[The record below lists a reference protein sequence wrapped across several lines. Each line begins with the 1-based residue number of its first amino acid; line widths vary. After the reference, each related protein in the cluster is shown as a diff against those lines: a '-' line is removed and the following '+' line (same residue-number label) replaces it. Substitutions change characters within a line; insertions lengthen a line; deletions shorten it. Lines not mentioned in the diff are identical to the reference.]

1 MNYYNEIKNKLL
13 NNEIYERVKNYSK
26 ESNRVITYF
35 EVGRLLYDAGSKYGE
50 NIIGKYAE
58 KLVNEVGK
66 KYNIKTLYKFR
77 LFYLKFR
84 KFSTMSRKLNW
95 SHYSE
100 LLSIKDT
107 DKINYYINLINNQTL
122 SVRELRERIKNKE
135 YERLDNDTKSKLINK
150 KDTDITDF
158 IKNPIVIKNTLNK
171 DIISERVLKELILD
185 NISVFLK
192 ELGSG
197 YSYIDN
203 EYKIKIGERYNY
215 IDLLLFNIKYDC
227 YVVVELK
234 VTELKKEYV
243 GQILTYKN
251 YIDNN
256 IMEYHNETI
265 GIIISKKDNKYI
277 MSYCTDERILS
288 REYKLI

>member
-1 MNYYNEIKNKLL
+1 
-13 NNEIYERVKNYSK
+13 
-26 ESNRVITYF
+26 
-35 EVGRLLYDAGSKYGE
+35 
-50 NIIGKYAE
+50 
-58 KLVNEVGK
+58 
-66 KYNIKTLYKFR
+66 
-77 LFYLKFR
+77 
-84 KFSTMSRKLNW
+84 MSRKLNW